1 MPKSKRNKAVSLTKV
16 KKKTKVWKH
25 EKISAT
31 RNLIDEFPSIYLFRY
46 DNMRNESFKAFRE
59 ALKEHSR
66 FMMGS
71 NKVLRVALGHG
82 QEDEYKKGLSTLADD
97 ISGSIGLFFT
107 GLPHNQVLKTF
118 EEFEDLDYAR
128 AGSQATEEFQL
139 SEGPLLGPNGPLPHT
154 VEPTLRKYGLP
165 TRLKKGV
172 VELISDYVV
181 CTSGDTLTSNQAALL
196 RVFDVKMAAFRMSP
210 IGYWLAKDEQYH
222 RLQQSEIEPE
232 EKHTD
237 NHV

>member
-1 MPKSKRNKAVSLTKV
+1 MLNV
-16 KKKTKVWKH
+16 
-25 EKISAT
+25 
-31 RNLIDEFPSIYLFRY
+31 
-46 DNMRNESFKAFRE
+46 ESGKQQAYI
-59 ALKEHSR
+59 L
-66 FMMGS
+66 
-71 NKVLRVALGHG
+71 
-82 QEDEYKKGLSTLADD
+82 
-97 ISGSIGLFFT
+97 
-107 GLPHNQVLKTF
+107 QVLKTF

-165 TRLKKGV
+165 TRLKKVQSLLCSLVAQVSFCNVEGKHSGSRAMLDMGAAVMQGV

-210 IGYWLAKDEQYH
+210 IGYWLAKGMSLLCIPQCVK
-222 RLQQSEIEPE
+222 RQF
-232 EKHTD
+232 
-237 NHV
+237 